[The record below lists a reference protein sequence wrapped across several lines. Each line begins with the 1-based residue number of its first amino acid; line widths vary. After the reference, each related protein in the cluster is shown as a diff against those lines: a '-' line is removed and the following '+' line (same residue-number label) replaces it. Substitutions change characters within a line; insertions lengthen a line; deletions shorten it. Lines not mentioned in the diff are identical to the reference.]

1 MSKIFSKAVRSSIVF
16 VVISSG
22 LMSYAEVTFEPDVV
36 YGHKDGM
43 ALVLSL
49 IHISEPTRPY

>member
-22 LMSYAEVTFEPDVV
+22 LMSYAEVTFESDIV

-43 ALVLSL
+43 ALV
-49 IHISEPTRPY
+49 YDVF